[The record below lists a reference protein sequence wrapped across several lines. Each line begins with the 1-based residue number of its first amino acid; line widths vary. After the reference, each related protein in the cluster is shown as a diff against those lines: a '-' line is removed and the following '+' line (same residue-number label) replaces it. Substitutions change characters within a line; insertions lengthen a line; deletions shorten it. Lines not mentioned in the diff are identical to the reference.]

1 MATSNK
7 QSDKKWINKQLCLLV
22 YDIMHFIYAP
32 SAKGDQPYT
41 ALQGRIRDAQNFI
54 YLILYILN
62 IKKIIQINHF
72 N

>member
-1 MATSNK
+1 MATPNK

-54 YLILYILN
+54 YYTY
-62 IKKIIQINHF
+62 
-72 N
+72 